1 MKSAEDFAVEIRK
14 QLKKDIVKIPKK
26 VRSRRPR
33 LTPQTHRTTQ
43 LVAHRD
49 SSQSSFIPPE
59 TRLITRPHTFPSP
72 TQIRSMSLK
81 DFFEKYGNDLG
92 EDMLTD
98 IKVRLGLLPPEE
110 ARALNVPEPS
120 PAKATTPAPASMAPP
135 PPKALDSAPKGAA
148 SMPPP
153 PPMFNNAPVAA
164 TPVGKKARTE
174 GGLSDAVGGTFAVPS
189 TPKGAGITVPQTSGS
204 GKIVVAET
212 PGTKRRVKRGEML
225 YSANGS
231 PLGEGRRVD
240 SGDDDESPV
249 AGAST
254 LAPPSAVKKIT
265 MSVKKRTREDA
276 VGGDDHDT
284 GSELSGL
291 VIQTD
296 DGDEIDLGALAG
308 ADPDKEGAEKA
319 LGVLQNLQ
327 ANVAAMMA
335 KLQSKQ
341 GDA

>member
-1 MKSAEDFAVEIRK
+1 
-14 QLKKDIVKIPKK
+14 
-26 VRSRRPR
+26 
-33 LTPQTHRTTQ
+33 
-43 LVAHRD
+43 
-49 SSQSSFIPPE
+49 
-59 TRLITRPHTFPSP
+59 
-72 TQIRSMSLK
+72 MSLK

-240 SGDDDESPV
+240 GGDDDESPV
-249 AGAST
+249 AGAT
-254 LAPPSAVKKIT
+254 AFAPPSAVKKIT

-276 VGGDDHDT
+276 VGGDDHNA
-284 GSELSGL
+284 GSELPGL

-335 KLQSKQ
+335 KIQSKQ
-341 GDA
+341 GGA